1 MFSLKEKNRVRKMHE
16 ICPGAKYIR
25 QPKPEMFDC
34 PNCGGEVEIWTDELR
49 GVCPL
54 CKTAVTRYQDQSC
67 LEWCK
72 LGIECVGEEA
82 YSNFM
87 KNRSETI
94 KEKLFRDIELFFGK
108 DKRRIEHAKQVMHWV
123 EEILKEENGDW
134 HILMPASI
142 LHDVG
147 IRIAEEKYGSSEGHL
162 QEKEGP
168 GVARKLLLK
177 LGLKLEYI
185 DEICEII
192 AHHHSPGI
200 INTNNFKILYDADW
214 LVNLRDEIKTSD
226 RKKIRDLIEKVFL
239 TATGKKLAEKI
250 YLS

>member
-1 MFSLKEKNRVRKMHE
+1 MFLEKRQMKMHT
-16 ICPGAKYIR
+16 ICPGAKQIR
-25 QPKPEMFDC
+25 QPKPELFDC
-34 PNCGGEVEIWTDELR
+34 PNCGSEVEIWTDELR
-49 GVCPL
+49 GVCPS
-54 CKTAVTRYQDQSC
+54 CKTVVMRYQDQSC

-72 LGIECVGEEA
+72 LAANCVGEEA
-82 YSNFM
+82 YNNFM

-94 KEKLFRDIELFFGK
+94 KEKLLRDIELLFGE
-108 DKRRIEHAKQVMHWV
+108 DTRRIEHAKQVMHWV
-123 EEILKEENGDW
+123 QELLKEEKGDW

-147 IRIAEEKYGSSEGHL
+147 IKVAEEKYGSSAGHL

-192 AHHHSPGI
+192 AHHHSPGV
-200 INTNNFKILYDADW
+200 INTGNFKILYDADW
-214 LVNLRDEIKTSD
+214 LVNLRDEVKTRD
-226 RKKIRDLIEKVFL
+226 REKLQAVIDKVFL
-239 TATGKKLAEKI
+239 TPTGKKLAEKI